1 MKDIRLL
8 TVEEIEN
15 KSVECIALHGEQ
27 CEMTDFAIVL
37 GGLAFAPKSSSNPN
51 ETGAYWLGG
60 DKAIELNGDQVRAII
75 PGISIPQLE
84 CTDSRTAG
92 IRPVIKFSEIENKVV
107 TTTSI
112 NDTIAEYGTYPQSI
126 VPNNVSKILESKFKK
141 NELKQTGNK
150 FMVDTYSVLDKRQ
163 SFLPKAIIEYECN
176 GEKYVRVEA
185 QPNTRRTFFSNKTEL
200 IPGKIYWFKVEPV
213 KWYVDRKEDVA
224 VSKYILTAGIQFKD
238 QSNKMKNFNES
249 RVKLYLDNYLRHDLE
264 NSVNKKTIAERIF
277 DSSKSNFTST
287 IRKRGENYYR
297 NNKIVNII
305 EDQGNYTATV
315 KGSNGEL
322 YTVNISYNQDET
334 KYKCTCPYNYPCKH
348 VYATMLKMKD
358 DSLKTTNIQ
367 TTPNDPPKPK
377 SPKRTNPYN
386 LEETEVSEE
395 EIIKGAIEADL
406 AVFLHG
412 RSSEGK
418 SARVKAID
426 PDCVTVYLR
435 NATPESLNGKSV
447 YDPNTGTLKDIK
459 PTWLQKL
466 EERCE
471 REPDKNHIV
480 FFDEITNA
488 LPSIQGMAFNIILD
502 KEVNGIWKLP
512 SNARI
517 VAAGNEMSDSLSAN
531 QLSEPLFNRFVH
543 VYIET
548 TLPKWLLWASE
559 NDIHPA
565 IYAFLATTQGAT
577 LRTPFTGDKPN
588 ADPRKWEMAS
598 KLLYKTNNPHM
609 LRGLL
614 GKEVTK
620 EFIKFCKKPIITVKD
635 VLEGNYTEDEITYM
649 NTDEKHATAYSL
661 SQVKEENLE
670 EVRMFVTKLGSELLE
685 VFDNLWVHNNESRL
699 ERLQEARLEN
709 QQRKL
714 TKSR

>member
-1 MKDIRLL
+1 MISNSDGNLLSNGKKTEKD
-8 TVEEIEN
+8 
-15 KSVECIALHGEQ
+15 K
-27 CEMTDFAIVL
+27 
-37 GGLAFAPKSSSNPN
+37 
-51 ETGAYWLGG
+51 AYWVEVLPIRWLV
-60 DKAIELNGDQVRAII
+60 DDDT
-75 PGISIPQLE
+75 GI
-84 CTDSRTAG
+84 
-92 IRPVIKFSEIENKVV
+92 V
-107 TTTSI
+107 
-112 NDTIAEYGTYPQSI
+112 
-126 VPNNVSKILESKFKK
+126 VSKNILSSGLTYHDAKNKFIDKYFAKEIIERRNNMANESK
-141 NELKQTGNK
+141 
-150 FMVDTYSVLDKRQ
+150 V
-163 SFLPKAIIEYECN
+163 
-176 GEKYVRVEA
+176 
-185 QPNTRRTFFSNKTEL
+185 
-200 IPGKIYWFKVEPV
+200 
-213 KWYVDRKEDVA
+213 
-224 VSKYILTAGIQFKD
+224 
-238 QSNKMKNFNES
+238 
-249 RVKLYLDNYLRHDLE
+249 
-264 NSVNKKTIAERIF
+264 
-277 DSSKSNFTST
+277 TST
-287 IRKRGENYYR
+287 IK
-297 NNKIVNII
+297 K
-305 EDQGNYTATV
+305 
-315 KGSNGEL
+315 K
-322 YTVNISYNQDET
+322 
-334 KYKCTCPYNYPCKH
+334 
-348 VYATMLKMKD
+348 
-358 DSLKTTNIQ
+358 
-367 TTPNDPPKPK
+367 
-377 SPKRTNPYN
+377 NPYDFN
-386 LEETEVSEE
+386 LAEVSEE
-395 EIIKGAIEADL
+395 EIIQNAINSDVP
-406 AVFLHG
+406 VFLHG
-412 RSSEGK
+412 KSSDGK
-418 SARVKAID
+418 SARVKQID
-426 PDCVTVYLR
+426 PDPEIIYLR

-699 ERLQEARLEN
+699 ERLQEVRLINEPIGI
-709 QQRKL
+709 KEL
-714 TKSR
+714 KKTI